1 MSEAACR
8 PNLDDL
14 HDLADAMGRHA
25 FAHATD
31 ALDLSPED
39 RRRAVAL
46 QFDAV
51 EEIEAAM
58 RPLVDQLGAD
68 RAEEARLAVLDG
80 IKAQLGTLSLT
91 AR

>member
-1 MSEAACR
+1 MLDAARR
-8 PNLDDL
+8 PTLDGTR
-14 HDLADAMGRHA
+14 DLAAAMGRHA

-39 RRRAVAL
+39 RRRAVAM

-58 RPLVDQLGAD
+58 RPLGDQLGAD
-68 RAEEARLAVLDG
+68 RAEAVRLAVLGG
-80 IKAQLGTLSLT
+80 IKAQLVTLSLT